1 MMDGAGSVGKD
12 GALLPALL
20 CHHQPVP
27 GGLRRLPWVCGAR
40 MGNPVVGF
48 PG

>member
-12 GALLPALL
+12 GALLTAPPY
-20 CHHQPVP
+20 HHQPVL

-40 MGNPVVGF
+40 MGNPVVEF